1 MGFVEGLR
9 HQLAAESLRKQQLIT
24 QREVKEREKLQREAI
39 EQERRAQRRQQAEDF
54 RKESTVDAVVAE
66 LGEFLATPTVP
77 TTIRTTI
84 SDGGDGYE
92 DGFTGRGSSS
102 VGLGRVNLAPKDPDS
117 VFDSVEWD
125 SKLIDSAE
133 WDRRHTYIDTH
144 LRDKGR
150 NYSHYSEKFIA
161 VETYPDGTIIFH
173 AGWFGTTTI
182 QVEKW
187 RGNDRTSIFD
197 KALEKAYRNP
207 GTNNYSIHHPYVRP
221 GQG

>member
-117 VFDSVEWD
+117 VFDSAEWD
-125 SKLIDSAE
+125 SKYTGS
-133 WDRRHTYIDTH
+133 TH
-144 LRDKGR
+144 LKYEGGND
-150 NYSHYSEKFIA
+150 SHYSENSIA
-161 VETYPDGTIIFH
+161 VETCPDGTIIFH
-173 AGWFGTTTI
+173 AGWFGSTTI

-187 RGNDRTSIFD
+187 RGNDRKNIFD
-197 KALEKAYRNP
+197 KALERAYRNP